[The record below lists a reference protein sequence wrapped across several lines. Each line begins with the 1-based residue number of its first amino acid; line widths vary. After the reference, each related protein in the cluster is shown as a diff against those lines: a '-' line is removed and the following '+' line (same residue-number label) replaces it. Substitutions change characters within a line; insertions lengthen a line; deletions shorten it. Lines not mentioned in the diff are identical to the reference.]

1 MEAYEQYLEQAK
13 NIGLYLTIG
22 LFVFALIGLLISM
35 RKGIYK
41 NIFNLVAIVTS
52 LLLSFLAAGILIN
65 TFVADASIQN
75 LLSSLFETLEKV
87 NVPADALLAIGEGL
101 VLVVALPLVFLPI
114 YLIVKVIFYFP
125 YRIWVKRFDTKKWAL
140 KPIGM
145 VLGFLTGAI
154 LLLVLTSPIFTL
166 LNLVGSSV
174 DSIPKEAIVYC
185 QRQEASES
193 EEEIPEEEGSKN
205 DGDIL
210 AMVDEFF
217 PMLVTAN
224 EYMSPYCDSI
234 FYKLTSNIG
243 WNSLYSMAP
252 IDTAYEGNSINDLD
266 ALLNSAVTLASYVY
280 CDIHMEDFIDTFVDG
295 DISDEMDE
303 KLNAA
308 MYGMIDSDLLTDV
321 LGGFLSKG
329 LGMVSTAMKL
339 DEQTKTDL
347 ESSVKFK
354 DADTLT
360 NEQKENESEQVAEV
374 IRVLLSALP
383 DLIAMTDGGE
393 EGGDTLSSALDH
405 FGTLGHLMDV
415 MDRTYSFGDSVEE
428 LLYALSEMEIVT
440 KYVSRDTIQD
450 IINSRDTYENI
461 MNTLAATVK
470 MAQSGMGG
478 LS

>member
-1 MEAYEQYLEQAK
+1 MEAYAKYLEQAK
-13 NIGLYLTIG
+13 NVGLYLTIG
-22 LFVFALIGLLISM
+22 LLVFALIGLLISM

-52 LLLSFLAAGILIN
+52 VLLSFVVTGILIN
-65 TFVADASIQN
+65 AFVADASIQN
-75 LLSSLFETLEKV
+75 LLSSLFETLEKAS
-87 NVPADALLAIGEGL
+87 VPADALLAIGEGL

-114 YLIVKVIFYFP
+114 YLIVKIIFYFP
-125 YRIWVKRFDTKKWAL
+125 YRIWFKRSDTKRWTV

-166 LNLVGSSV
+166 LNLVGSAV

-185 QRQEASES
+185 QRQEEN
-193 EEEIPEEEGSKN
+193 EPEEIPEGEEAKD
-205 DGDIL
+205 DGDIP
-210 AMVDEFF
+210 AMVDDFF

-234 FYKLTSNIG
+234 FYKLTSSIG
-243 WNSLYSMAP
+243 WSSLYSMAP
-252 IDTAYEGNSINDLD
+252 IDTAYEGNSITDLD
-266 ALLNSAVTLASYVY
+266 ALLSSAVTLASYVY

-295 DISDEMDE
+295 DISEEMDQ

-308 MYGMIDSDLLTDV
+308 MYGIIDSDLLTDV
-321 LGGFLSKG
+321 LGGFLGKG

-339 DEQTKTDL
+339 DEQTKIDL

-383 DLIAMTDGGE
+383 DLMAITDGGE

-405 FGTLGHLMDV
+405 FGTVGHLMDV

-440 KYVSRDTIQD
+440 KYVSRATIQD
-450 IINSRDTYENI
+450 IINSRETYENI